1 MARAFE
7 RIWQHRP
14 NDTRDLLWLVY
25 VIGIA
30 PWIHPAAEPIHQ
42 LHRWHVRHR
51 RQRDFEH
58 RMKQLRDRTADGC
71 WSQAGRR
78 LTLAELCPMLD
89 EVCRPL
95 RRPNEEIV
103 LADIDQ
109 DGFLQPRFPQFWT
122 APSIDAY
129 SFLPR
134 NRFEL
139 FVVDRDGW
147 VGVRK
152 NFRENRI
159 AFASELE
166 AVLDLSAVCSHVPA
180 ILGVDFER
188 LSITF
193 AYISGAIVREAL
205 AQAGAPI
212 RDRDVQLGSPQPD
225 RRIQQERRAVG
236 RRLINTVLARETIVD
251 VGEALLSIHRAG
263 YTFEDVKYGNVIIEA
278 ETNKPYFIDWERALP
293 LRHFFRITATY
304 LRDRDADKLNRLF
317 GANLLTGKTLRRIR
331 LPGSATV
338 YSPFYAGNGAWWGK
352 SWSLDLGILRW
363 HHMLAKHVPVPKGGR
378 VLDLGANNGFNA
390 LQMLRAGANEV
401 IGVENDGSAI
411 EQGLFVKRVFEWADN
426 TEYRFSYIH
435 GSHADIGSMNLG
447 RFDLVTAFCTLYYL
461 SSAAMIKTV
470 SDLTQLIDVLVL
482 QCNNERSIERSD
494 PETYTKASLSF
505 NVELVRHN
513 GFPNVTVI
521 ERRGSNRPLVIARTR

>member
-212 RDRDVQLGSPQPD
+212 RDRDVQPDRAALSD
-225 RRIQQERRAVG
+225 RRIQRERREAG
-236 RRLINTVLARETIVD
+236 RRLVDKVLEPETIARI
-251 VGEALLSIHRAG
+251 GQTLLAIHRAG
-263 YTFEDVKYGNVIIEA
+263 YTVEDVKYGNVIIEV
-278 ETNKPYFIDWERALP
+278 TKTPYFVDCERALP
-293 LRHFFRITATY
+293 LRQFSRTTATY
-304 LRDRDADKLNRLF
+304 LRDRDADKLNQLF
-317 GANLLTGKTLRRIR
+317 GTDLLTAKVLRKFR
-331 LPGSATV
+331 LPADTAI
-338 YSPFYAGNGAWWGK
+338 YSPFYAGAGIWWGTI
-352 SWSLDLGILRW
+352 WNPDLGILRW
-363 HHMLAKHVPVPKGGR
+363 RHILADH
-378 VLDLGANNGFNA
+378 L
-390 LQMLRAGANEV
+390 
-401 IGVENDGSAI
+401 
-411 EQGLFVKRVFEWADN
+411 
-426 TEYRFSYIH
+426 
-435 GSHADIGSMNLG
+435 
-447 RFDLVTAFCTLYYL
+447 
-461 SSAAMIKTV
+461 
-470 SDLTQLIDVLVL
+470 
-482 QCNNERSIERSD
+482 
-494 PETYTKASLSF
+494 
-505 NVELVRHN
+505 
-513 GFPNVTVI
+513 
-521 ERRGSNRPLVIARTR
+521 